1 MNGNPVKVCLG
12 EETRDPAVAVEKRM
26 NPRKTMVGGRGR
38 NKLQRA
44 MMPVR
49 CTTIVNQYSKK
60 EAESIDPASFLIHF
74 KRFLVEPSLD
84 SCQPNQTEAKKEH
97 G

>member
-49 CTTIVNQYSKK
+49 CTTIVNQYSRK
-60 EAESIDPASFLIHF
+60 E
-74 KRFLVEPSLD
+74 KRQGQSTLPLF
-84 SCQPNQTEAKKEH
+84 
-97 G
+97 